1 MKRTPFARPLAV
13 MVVLVML
20 ASSLAVI
27 ALAHPSSSFSPHAPT
42 SAVRSSI
49 PAATLVAEHPTPFS
63 HSYAVTFSESG
74 LPGGLLWGVT
84 LGVSTSQTTTDGSTD
99 TVGFFVANGSYAYS
113 IPDLSGWHQS
123 TMAYHGTVVV
133 SGAAISEPTLAYLQ
147 VKYSV
152 SFSESGL
159 PSGQTF
165 QVTLNG
171 TTHSL
176 VTDGATDS
184 LAFTQPNGSLAYH
197 IADVPG
203 WHQST
208 LAYIGHV
215 TVNGATLTVTTLAF
229 SVVTYSVSFSESGL
243 PSGKTFAV
251 TVNGVPKSL
260 TTNGALDTLTWTG
273 LTNGTYSYS
282 VADVA
287 GWHQTTL
294 PYSGNVVVSGAS
306 VSEPPMVFAKS
317 NYSLV
322 FSESGLPAGLLFKVT
337 VAASVES
344 LTTDGAT
351 DSLLFAETNGSI
363 PYTITD
369 IAGWHQTT
377 LAYVG
382 HVTVNGSAVFEPV
395 LVYSQVTYSVT
406 FTESGL
412 PGATNWSVTLN
423 GDTLSSNGSA
433 IAFTEPNGTYPFK
446 IGYVAGYATTPTTG
460 NEHVAGAAVSVPVPF
475 TQVTY
480 AVTFDETHLP
490 TGTAWSVT
498 IGAHTVSSTSTSLA
512 FTLPNGTYGYT
523 INYVAGYVPP
533 SPTGSVLVN
542 GAPVTTPIPFSLVT
556 YSLTFTESG
565 LPTGAH
571 AKPWS
576 VAVDGAVQ
584 SSVSTSIVF
593 QVGNGTHSY
602 LVKGPYGWRV
612 SSILPPAG
620 SIVVTGASAG
630 QDVLFLHGSTPS
642 LSFHELGLAAGT
654 RWCVT
659 VGALLC
665 STTSRIVS
673 KNLTPGTYNYAIQ
686 PITALTTLVKFAG
699 GSVAPTGSVALIHGA
714 TFQVRFAYAVTFTES
729 GLPISTSWEVSAGGQ
744 KVPSTST
751 HITLYLINGTYTF
764 HVTKVTGYNASPNSG
779 GIRVMGA
786 PISVSVR
793 FTLAPVH

>member
-20 ASSLAVI
+20 ASSLAVV
-27 ALAHPSSSFSPHAPT
+27 ALAHPSSSFSPHSPV
-42 SAVRSSI
+42 SAVRASPSAI
-49 PAATLVAEHPTPFS
+49 PLVAEHPTPYS

-74 LPGGLLWGVT
+74 LPGGLVWAVT

-99 TVGFFVANGSYAYS
+99 TVGFFVANGSYSYS
-113 IPDLSGWHQS
+113 IPDIGGWHQG

-133 SGAAISEPTLAYLQ
+133 SGAAISEPTLLYLQ

-176 VTDGATDS
+176 LTDGATDS
-184 LAFTQPNGSLAYH
+184 LAFSQPNGSLAYH
-197 IADVPG
+197 VADVPG

-208 LAYIGHV
+208 LAYVGHV
-215 TVNGATLTVTTLAF
+215 TVSGATLTVTTLVF
-229 SVVTYSVSFSESGL
+229 SQVTYSVSFSESGL

-282 VADVA
+282 VADVP
-287 GWHQTTL
+287 GWHQTLL
-294 PYSGNVVVSGAS
+294 PYSGNVVVNGAS
-306 VSEPPMVFAKS
+306 VAEPTMVFAKS
-317 NYSLV
+317 NYSLI

-363 PYTITD
+363 SYSVADNP
-369 IAGWHQTT
+369 GWHQTT

-382 HVTVNGSAVFEPV
+382 HVTINGSAVIEPV
-395 LVYSQVTYSVT
+395 LVYTQVTYSVT
-406 FTESGL
+406 FHESGL

-423 GDTLSSNGSA
+423 GDTESSNGTT

-460 NEHVAGAAVSVPVPF
+460 NEHVAGAGLSTNVPF

-480 AVTFDETHLP
+480 AVTFDELNLP
-490 TGTAWSVT
+490 TGTGWSVT
-498 IGAHTVSSTSTSLA
+498 IGAHTVSSTSASLA
-512 FTLPNGTYGYT
+512 FSLPNGTYGYT
-523 INYVAGYVPP
+523 INYVSGWVPP
-533 SPTGSVLVN
+533 SPTGSVVVA
-542 GAPVTTPIPFSLVT
+542 GGPVTTTIPFSMVT
-556 YSLTFTESG
+556 YSYTFTETG
-565 LPTGAH
+565 LPTSAH
-571 AKPWS
+571 PKAWS
-576 VAVDGAVQ
+576 VAIDGAVRT
-584 SSVSTSIVF
+584 STGSSIVF
-593 QVGNGTHSY
+593 PVGNGTHSY

-620 SIVVTGASAG
+620 SFTVTGANGS
-630 QDVLFLHGSTPS
+630 QSVLFLRGSTPS
-642 LSFHELGLAAGT
+642 ITFHERGLAVGT

-659 VGALLC
+659 LGALLC
-665 STTSRIVS
+665 STTARIVS
-673 KNLTPGTYNYAIQ
+673 KNLTPGTYTYAVQ
-686 PITALTTLVKFAG
+686 SVTSLTTLVKLAG
-699 GSVAPTGSVALIHGA
+699 GSVGPTGSVALLHGV
-714 TFQVRFAYAVTFTES
+714 TFQVRFAYEVTFTES
-729 GLPISTSWEVSAGGQ
+729 GLPPSTSWEVSAGGEQ
-744 KVPSTST
+744 VPSTNT
-751 HITLYLINGTYTF
+751 HVVLYLINGTYTF
-764 HVTKVTGYNASPNSG
+764 HVTKVTGYHASPSSG

-793 FTLAPVH
+793 FTVA